1 MDCSRIL
8 LVSMSLKTI
17 YNMGSLS
24 ERVLNYAKEVNGHG
38 NGVIYYKGK
47 NHEQYEMAASFF
59 SDAIGDLYNLVYQNG
74 GKTLINCPDSSMKE
88 IGMAY
93 IKIAQLYKAGKQDWY
108 VNSVSAENAFY
119 CMVRYFKNTGDSSS
133 LPYLYILLNENKDLL
148 EDKFEQSWKKLNGN
162 MCRSPFGFGLAGD
175 VMLSACLR
183 YYHVYVMR
191 HILSLS
197 YNIKEGRPFVEDETF
212 AFLYP
217 NFKETVNSFMKMYAN
232 YDKDE
237 YARDRD
243 QLGKTYFE
251 TIFELCKN
259 VLLDY

>member
-1 MDCSRIL
+1 MD
-8 LVSMSLKTI
+8 
-17 YNMGSLS
+17 SLS
-24 ERVLNYAKEVNGHG
+24 ERVLSYAKEVNGHG
-38 NGVIYYKGK
+38 NGVLYYKGK
-47 NHEQYEMAASFF
+47 NPEQYEMAASFF
-59 SDAIGDLYNLVYQNG
+59 SHAIDDLYNLVYQNG

-119 CMVRYFKNTGDSSS
+119 CLVRYYKKTGDCSS
-133 LPYLYILLNENKDLL
+133 LPYLYIILKENKDLL
-148 EDKFEQSWKKLNGN
+148 EDKFEQSWKELNSD
-162 MCRSPFGFGLAGD
+162 MFKIPFGPGLAGD

-191 HILSLS
+191 YILSLS
-197 YNIKEGRPFVEDETF
+197 YNIKSGQLFVEDKAF

-217 NFKETVNSFMKMYAN
+217 NFKDIVSSFMKMYVN
-232 YDKDE
+232 YDCDE

-243 QLGKTYFE
+243 QLGKTYFNK
-251 TIFELCKN
+251 IYELCEK
-259 VLLDY
+259 VLKEY

>member
-1 MDCSRIL
+1 
-8 LVSMSLKTI
+8 
-17 YNMGSLS
+17 
-24 ERVLNYAKEVNGHG
+24 
-38 NGVIYYKGK
+38 
-47 NHEQYEMAASFF
+47 MAASFF
-59 SDAIGDLYNLVYQNG
+59 SHAIGDLYNLVYKNG

-119 CMVRYFKNTGDSSS
+119 CMIRYFKNTGDSSS
-133 LPYLYILLNENKDLL
+133 LPYLFTLLKDNKYLL
-148 EDKFEQSWKKLNGN
+148 EEKFEQSWKKLNED
-162 MCRSPFGFGLAGD
+162 MCSMSFGIGLAGD

-191 HILSLS
+191 YILSLS
-197 YNIKEGRPFVEDETF
+197 YNIKEERPFVEDKTF

-217 NFKETVNSFMKMYAN
+217 NFRETVNSFMRTYAN

-243 QLGKTYFE
+243 QLGKTYFD
-251 TIFELCKN
+251 TIYELCKN